1 MIPQTAYKGCV
12 ENTYLELAQM
22 IERLHRRFLDVVRAE
37 LNRMGIRDLNPVQAL
52 LLANIGGEQIVIRDL
67 IERGYYQG
75 SNVSYNMKK
84 LVDAGYVDQERSQHD
99 KRSVSIKLTPKAL
112 EMCEKIRELEDRNAK
127 ALAEELGSDG
137 DKDVETVRKTLR
149 RLERVWSDSIDFG
162 H

>member
-1 MIPQTAYKGCV
+1 
-12 ENTYLELAQM
+12 M